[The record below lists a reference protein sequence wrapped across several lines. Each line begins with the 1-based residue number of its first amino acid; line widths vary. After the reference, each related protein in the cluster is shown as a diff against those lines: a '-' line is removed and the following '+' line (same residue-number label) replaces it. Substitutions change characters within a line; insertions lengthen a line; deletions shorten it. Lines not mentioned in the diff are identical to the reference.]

1 MRPNPNMVSYEEAAR
16 EVLGSA
22 ADEHFA
28 ALVSALTK
36 RPSTSVD
43 AGAYLRARRAGR

>member
-1 MRPNPNMVSYEEAAR
+1 MVSYEEAAR

-22 ADEHFA
+22 ADEHLA
-28 ALVSALTK
+28 SLVSTLTR

-43 AGAYLRARRAGR
+43 ASTYLRARRARR